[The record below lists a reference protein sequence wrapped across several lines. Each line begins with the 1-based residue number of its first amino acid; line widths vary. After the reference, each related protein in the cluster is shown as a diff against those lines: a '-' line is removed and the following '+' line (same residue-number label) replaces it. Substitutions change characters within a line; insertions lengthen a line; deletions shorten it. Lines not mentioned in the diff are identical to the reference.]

1 MEQHV
6 AAGDVEPLVSE
17 VQQLKAIAGG
27 SGGCGFD
34 EISRAAADEEALSN
48 GPDWEA
54 AAKRLRNLSGLCRRA
69 WASRRVTQSGSPRAG
84 GTAALPIGPD

>member
-1 MEQHV
+1 MQQHLT
-6 AAGDVEPLVSE
+6 AGDVEPLVSE

-27 SGGCGFD
+27 CAFD
-34 EISRAAADEEALSN
+34 EISQAAAEVEEALSN

-54 AAKRLRNLSGLCRRA
+54 ADKRLKNLSGLCRGA